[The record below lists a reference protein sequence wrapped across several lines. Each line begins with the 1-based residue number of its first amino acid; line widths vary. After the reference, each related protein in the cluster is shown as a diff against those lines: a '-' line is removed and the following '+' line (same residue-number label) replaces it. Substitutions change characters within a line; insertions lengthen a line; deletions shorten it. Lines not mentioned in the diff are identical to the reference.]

1 MFSVLSEVP
10 SMTVIKPKPRL
21 EEGAQKP
28 GQAAVEQDKDS
39 GYLSVEQ
46 TMLVSVAMVK
56 YLTMGAPLPFSIFLP

>member
-1 MFSVLSEVP
+1 MFSVLSEVL
-10 SMTVIKPKPRL
+10 STTVIKPKPRL

-46 TMLVSVAMVK
+46 TTLVSVAIVK
-56 YLTMGAPLPFSIFLP
+56 YLTTGAPLLFSIFLP

>member
-28 GQAAVEQDKDS
+28 GQAAVEQGQDS
-39 GYLSVEQ
+39 S
-46 TMLVSVAMVK
+46 
-56 YLTMGAPLPFSIFLP
+56 